1 MREFKF
7 RGLRVDGKGWV
18 YGFFTA
24 IFSGYDED
32 RKQATA
38 IRYQEKYIGFFD
50 IEVHPESV
58 GQFTGLQDKHGK
70 DIYEGDKVL
79 ISKRGCPEDNEIG
92 HIIFS
97 SNCWCVDISPY
108 YPNCREGWLCVISG
122 DYSFTV
128 IGNIHEQK

>member
-7 RGLRVDGKGWV
+7 RGWHEGLPAKGSFKGV
-18 YGFFTA
+18 SAQMLF
-24 IFSGYDED
+24 DE
-32 RKQATA
+32 K
-38 IRYQEKYIGFFD
+38 IGDVFRWKSEGQP
-50 IEVHPESV
+50 IKVM
-58 GQFTGLQDKHGK
+58 QFTGLQDKHGK

-122 DYSFTV
+122 SYSFTV